1 MPLIYISGIF
11 EILGALGILYKGTR
25 AMAGTG
31 LFVLTLAVTPVNVH
45 MWLHPELFADVS
57 PRFLTIRLLVQVV
70 LLAIIWFS
78 TRKQC

>member
-1 MPLIYISGIF
+1 
-11 EILGALGILYKGTR
+11 
-25 AMAGTG
+25 
-31 LFVLTLAVTPVNVH
+31 